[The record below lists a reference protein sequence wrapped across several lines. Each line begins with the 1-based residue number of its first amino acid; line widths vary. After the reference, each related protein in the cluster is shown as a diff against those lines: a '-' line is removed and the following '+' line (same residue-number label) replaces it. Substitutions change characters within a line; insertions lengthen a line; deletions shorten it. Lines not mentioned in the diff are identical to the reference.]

1 MTKLIATLMTLLVLA
16 GCGIGTPMSVQ
27 SRAGKTD
34 EVRAAEM
41 RAASI
46 RLTQRSRG
54 AD

>member
-34 EVRAAEM
+34 EVHATEM